1 MVGDGTFP
9 NDVDV
14 LFMNKEFW
22 QPHICTWAFIPS
34 RYRGL
39 QAKRTGLGKMRRQP
53 TKCSPHLMGFNWIYQ
68 DVMGYQGIYNNQG
81 YLFDCIWA
89 CLTTRDFPQNGNFS
103 TETTDELWGGLFRCH
118 HRAEN
123 ESARHS
129 RFAPFYLGYP
139 CDGNPFLS
147 VR

>member
-1 MVGDGTFP
+1 MS
-9 NDVDV
+9 
-14 LFMNKEFW
+14 W
-22 QPHICTWAFIPS
+22 
-34 RYRGL
+34 
-39 QAKRTGLGKMRRQP
+39 
-53 TKCSPHLMGFNWIYQ
+53 
-68 DVMGYQGIYNNQG
+68 GYQGIYNNQG

-139 CDGNPFLS
+139 CDGNPFLKRQVKPWMLHS
-147 VR
+147 WTRTEKMASCPSDEPLKGMKGGDTCAVCWFIRWLPSGKLT